1 METLSEQLTE
11 LYESK
16 WNGLMKQFE
25 ANELREKMQCM
36 LLICLLC

>member
-16 WNGLMKQFE
+16 WNGLMEQLE
-25 ANELREKMQCM
+25 ANGLRDK
-36 LLICLLC
+36 LHNLSKSNGK